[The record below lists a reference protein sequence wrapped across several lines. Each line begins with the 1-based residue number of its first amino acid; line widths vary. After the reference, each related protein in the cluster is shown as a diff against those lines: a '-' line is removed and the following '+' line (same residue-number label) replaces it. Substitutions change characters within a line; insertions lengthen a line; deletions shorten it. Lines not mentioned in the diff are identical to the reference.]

1 MAKLAAYGFWKSP
14 LTSDLAA
21 AESVRLGEPAFDNG
35 DIYWLEGRPAEKG
48 RSVLVRRG
56 YDGSCAD
63 VSPPPFNVRTRVHE
77 YGGGAYAAD
86 CGIVFFS
93 NFSDQRIYT
102 VDLDGE
108 IEPLTPARPWR
119 YADFAVDRPRGR
131 LLAVREDHS
140 DPSREPVNTIA
151 AIPLEPGAQQSVL
164 LSGAD
169 FYSNPRLSPC
179 GGRLCWLEWRHPNM
193 PWDGTEL
200 WTADFAPDGGLVSRR
215 KVAGGPRES
224 IFQPEWSSSGHL
236 FFVSDR
242 NGFWNIYSES
252 PIGIAAAHEMEAEFG
267 LPQWVFGMR
276 TYGFI
281 NDGRLLCA
289 YARAGEWGL
298 ARIDPFTGRFER
310 IETPYTDIDGL
321 QVSGG
326 AAVFRGASPGEPA
339 AIVKIDAYSGK
350 TERLRSAAALP
361 DGLRP
366 YLSAP
371 RSISFPTDGGRE
383 AHAFHYPP
391 RNPDF
396 QAPPDEKPPL
406 IVMSHGG
413 PTAAA
418 SSALSLSK
426 QYFTSRGFAV
436 VDVNYSGSAGYG
448 RAYRERLNG
457 NWGDADVAD
466 CANAALHLA
475 EQGLADRARLIVK
488 GGSAGGYTTMAC
500 LAFRGVF
507 AAGASSYGV
516 SDLETLARDTHKF
529 ESRYLDTLIGP
540 YPEAKDAYI
549 ARSPIHAVDKL
560 SAPIIFF
567 QGGED
572 RVVPLDQTETMVAAL
587 RAKGIPAAY
596 LLFEDEQHGFRN
608 GENIKRVLDAEL
620 YFYAALLL
628 SKGIRF

>member
-21 AESVRLGEPAFDNG
+21 AESVRLGEPALDNG

-86 CGIVFFS
+86 SGIVFFS
-93 NFSDQRIYT
+93 NFSDQRIYS

-224 IFQPEWSSSGHL
+224 IFQPEWSSNGHL

-252 PIGIAAAHEMEAEFG
+252 SIGIAAAHEMEAEFG

-281 NDGRLLCA
+281 HDGRLLCA

-326 AAVFRGASPGEPA
+326 AAVFRGASPGDPA
-339 AIVKIDAYSGK
+339 AIVKLDAYSGK

-371 RSISFPTDGGRE
+371 RLISFPTDGGRE

-396 QAPPDEKPPL
+396 EAPPDEKPPL

-457 NWGDADVAD
+457 NWGAADVAD

-572 RVVPLDQTETMVAAL
+572 RVVPPDQTETMVDAL

-628 SKGIRF
+628 KKGIRF

>member
-1 MAKLAAYGFWKSP
+1 MAKRAAYGFWKSP

-21 AESVRLGEPAFDNG
+21 AESVRLGEPALDDG

-48 RSVLVRRG
+48 RSVLTRMAP
-56 YDGSCAD
+56 DGSCAD

-86 CGIVFFS
+86 RGTVFFS
-93 NFSDQRIYT
+93 NFSDQRIYS
-102 VDLDGE
+102 VDPGCE
-108 IEPLTPARPWR
+108 PEPLTPERPWR

-131 LLAVREDHS
+131 LTAVREDHS
-140 DPSREPVNTIA
+140 DPSREPVNAIA
-151 AIPLEPGAQQSVL
+151 AIPLDPSAQQSVL
-164 LSGAD
+164 VSGAD
-169 FYSNPRLSPC
+169 FYSNPRLSPD
-179 GGRLCWLEWRHPNM
+179 GGRMCWLEWRHPNM

-200 WTADFAPDGGLVSRR
+200 WTADFASDGSLADRR

-224 IFQPEWSSSGHL
+224 IFQPEWASNGHI

-242 NGFWNIYSES
+242 NGFWNLYRES
-252 PIGIAAAHEMEAEFG
+252 PYGIAAVHEMEAEFG

-281 NDGRLLCA
+281 GDGRLICA
-289 YARAGEWGL
+289 YVRSGQWSL
-298 ARIDPFTGRFER
+298 ARIDPAAGRFEP
-310 IETPYTDIDGL
+310 IETPYTDIEGL
-321 QVSGG
+321 QASGN

-339 AIVKIDAYSGK
+339 AIVKLDAASGE

-391 RNPDF
+391 HNPDF
-396 QAPPDEKPPL
+396 DAPPDEKPPL

-418 SSALSLSK
+418 SNALSLSK

-448 RAYRERLNG
+448 REYRERLNG
-457 NWGDADVAD
+457 NWGAADVAD
-466 CANAALHLA
+466 CANAALRLA
-475 EQGLADRARLIVK
+475 DQGLADRERLIVK

-500 LAFRGVF
+500 LAFRDVF

-516 SDLETLARDTHKF
+516 SDLEALARDTHKF
-529 ESRYLDTLIGP
+529 ESRYLDSLIGP
-540 YPEAKDAYI
+540 YPEARQTYI
-549 ARSPIHAVDKL
+549 ERSPIHAVDRL

-572 RVVPLDQTETMVAAL
+572 RVVPPDQTETMVDAL

-608 GENIKRVLDAEL
+608 GENVKRVLDAEL
-620 YFYAALLL
+620 YFYAAMLLK
-628 SKGIRF
+628 KGIRF

>member
-1 MAKLAAYGFWKSP
+1 MAKRAAYGFWKSP

-21 AESVRLGEPAFDNG
+21 AESVRLGEPALDGG

-48 RSVLVRRG
+48 RSVLARMAP
-56 YDGSCAD
+56 DGSCAD

-86 CGIVFFS
+86 RGTVFFS
-93 NFSDQRIYT
+93 NFSDQRIYS
-102 VDLDGE
+102 VAPGGRP
-108 IEPLTPARPWR
+108 EPLTPERPWR

-131 LLAVREDHS
+131 LTAVREDHS
-140 DPSREPVNTIA
+140 DPSREPVNAIA
-151 AIPLEPGAQQSVL
+151 AIPLDPNAQQSVL
-164 LSGAD
+164 VSGAD
-169 FYSNPRLSPC
+169 FYSNPRLSPD

-200 WTADFAPDGGLVSRR
+200 WTADFAPDGSLADRR

-224 IFQPEWSSSGHL
+224 IFQPEWSPDGQL

-242 NGFWNIYSES
+242 NGFWNLYRES
-252 PIGIAAAHEMEAEFG
+252 PSGVAAVHEMEAEFG

-281 NDGRLLCA
+281 GGGRLICA
-289 YARAGEWGL
+289 YARSGQWSL
-298 ARIDPFTGRFER
+298 ARIDPAAGGFEP
-310 IETPYTDIDGL
+310 IETPYTDIEGL
-321 QVSGG
+321 QALGG
-326 AAVFRGASPGEPA
+326 AAVFRGASPSEPA
-339 AIVKIDAYSGK
+339 AIVKLDAASGE

-366 YLSAP
+366 YLSIP

-396 QAPPDEKPPL
+396 EAPPDEKPPL

-426 QYFTSRGFAV
+426 QYFTSRGFAI

-448 RAYRERLNG
+448 REYRERLNG
-457 NWGDADVAD
+457 NWGAADVAD
-466 CANAALHLA
+466 CANAARRLA
-475 EQGLADRARLIVK
+475 DQGLADRERLIVK

-500 LAFRGVF
+500 LAFRDVF

-516 SDLETLARDTHKF
+516 SDLEALARDTHKF
-529 ESRYLDTLIGP
+529 ESRYLDSLVGP
-540 YPEAKDAYI
+540 YPEARQTYVE
-549 ARSPIHAVDKL
+549 RSPIHAVDRL

-572 RVVPLDQTETMVAAL
+572 RVVPPDQTETMVDAL

-608 GENIKRVLDAEL
+608 GENVKRVLDAEL
-620 YFYAALLL
+620 YFYAAMLLK
-628 SKGIRF
+628 KGIRF